1 MKEQE
6 FLNQYQLLYRKLG
19 QHIQWIV
26 INKSTGDIAKK
37 YRFQIGVTSQNEFEL
52 FTGKDLNKEIDAWF
66 IDQLIY
72 DFKIKS

>member
-26 INKSTGDIAKK
+26 FNKSTGDIAKK
-37 YRFQIGVTSQNEFEL
+37 YRFQIGETSQNEFEL